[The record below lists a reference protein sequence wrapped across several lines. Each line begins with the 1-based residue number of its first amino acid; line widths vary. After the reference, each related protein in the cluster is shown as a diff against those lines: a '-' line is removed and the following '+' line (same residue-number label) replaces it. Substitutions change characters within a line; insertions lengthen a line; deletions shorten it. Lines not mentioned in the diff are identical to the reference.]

1 MMLRILKQYYPIRN
15 IFFVIGEGLVIYFSV
30 LLACL
35 IIFGPESYVLSNNEW
50 LWLKILLITS
60 VCQFCLYYNELYD
73 LTVVDNF
80 LELSLRL
87 LQSLGFAAIIL
98 AGIYFIIPA
107 AIIGKGVFI
116 ISITFV
122 VMLVVS
128 WRFLYKL
135 VLDRGFFDQKIILIG
150 SGDLALH
157 IYNEITTIKD
167 SGYTISEVMP
177 GCNGNAA
184 FTDKI
189 STSVSCKNNYEGLCE
204 TAKNKDIKKIIVALH
219 EKRGTFP
226 TKELLKCR
234 VDGIEI
240 IEGNSFYEMLTG
252 KLMVEH
258 INPGWLIFSEGFKKS
273 HIRRF
278 VKYILDLILSVIL
291 LIIFLPVIIITA
303 ILIKIDSKGPVL
315 FSQKR
320 VGQKKKIYRIYKFRS
335 MVTDAEKKSG
345 PEWAKE
351 NDSRVTRVGKFI
363 RKWRID
369 EIPQILNVIK
379 GDMSFVGP
387 RPEREYFINKLEE
400 IIPYYG
406 ERFTVKPGITGWA
419 QVSYGYGA
427 SVKDAVEKLNFDLFY
442 IKNLSTL
449 MDFMIIFRT
458 VKTVLLS
465 KGAR

>member
-1 MMLRILKQYYPIRN
+1 MMLRILKQYYPTRN
-15 IFFVIGEGLVIYFSV
+15 IFFVIGEGLVIYSSV

-35 IIFGPESYVLSNNEW
+35 IVYSSESYVFKEW
-50 LWLKILLITS
+50 LWLKILLITG
-60 VCQFCLYYNELYD
+60 VCQTCLYYNELYD

-80 LELSLRL
+80 KELSLRL
-87 LQSLGFAAIIL
+87 LQSLGFAAIVL
-98 AGIYFIIPA
+98 AGVYFIIPA
-107 AIIGKGVFI
+107 AIIGRGIFI
-116 ISITFV
+116 ISIAFII
-122 VMLVVS
+122 LLIVS

-135 VLDRGFFDQKIILIG
+135 ILDRSFFDQKIILIG
-150 SGDLALH
+150 SGDLALN
-157 IYNEITTIKD
+157 IYNEITSLKD
-167 SGYTISEVMP
+167 SGYTITEVIP
-177 GCNGNAA
+177 DCNGNAG
-184 FTDKI
+184 FTDKTT
-189 STSVSCKNNYEGLCE
+189 SSVSCKNNYEGLCE
-204 TAKNKDIKKIIVALH
+204 IAKNKDIKKIVVALH
-219 EKRGTFP
+219 ERRGAFP
-226 TKELLKCR
+226 SKELLKCR

-252 KLMVEH
+252 KLIVEH

-273 HIRRF
+273 YIRRF
-278 VKYILDLILSVIL
+278 IKYILDLILSVIL
-291 LIIFLPVIIITA
+291 LIILLPVIITTA
-303 ILIKIDSKGPVL
+303 ILIKIDSKGPVI
-315 FSQKR
+315 FFQER
-320 VGQKKKIYRIYKFRS
+320 VGQKKKIYWIYKFRS
-335 MVTDAEKKSG
+335 MVTDAEEQSG

-351 NDSRVTRVGKFI
+351 NDNRVTRVGKFI

-387 RPEREYFINKLEE
+387 RPEREYFVNKLEGV
-400 IIPYYG
+400 IPYYR

-427 SVKDAVEKLNFDLFY
+427 SVTDAIQKLNFDLFY

-449 MDFMIIFRT
+449 MDLMIILRT